1 MIEVVPGS
9 ELVSKMLDPEG
20 PIQWINDKF
29 LLGRSITNKNML
41 AVVGFAGK
49 CEVVIKLEVFFD
61 PLTPIDYISEI
72 YENDSREKF
81 VKVVNRKRLK
91 VHVINLNSK
100 STEDFNFYSKST
112 DIYKDPEFLHEIISP
127 RGHRVA
133 IRHLDTKTLSIC
145 EIKRE

>member
-1 MIEVVPGS
+1 MTEVVPGS
-9 ELVSKMLDPEG
+9 ELVVRMLDPAG

-41 AVVGFAGK
+41 AIVGFAGK
-49 CEVVIKLEVFFD
+49 NEVAMKLEVFFD
-61 PLTPIDYISEI
+61 PTTPIDYISEI
-72 YENDSREKF
+72 FENDSREKL

-91 VHVINLNSK
+91 VHLINLNSK

-112 DIYKDPEFLHEIISP
+112 DIYKDPEFLLEIISP
-127 RGHRVA
+127 RGHRVV
-133 IRHLDTKTLSIC
+133 IRHIDSKTLSIC